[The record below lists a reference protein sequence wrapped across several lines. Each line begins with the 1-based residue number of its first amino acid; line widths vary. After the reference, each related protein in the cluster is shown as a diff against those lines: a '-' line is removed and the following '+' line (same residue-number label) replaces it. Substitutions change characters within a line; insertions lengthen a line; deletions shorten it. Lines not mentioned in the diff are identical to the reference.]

1 MSFFLIDDTVSHT
14 KFSITDMMTLLS
26 SSISSLIKALN
37 PSIFVHLCSVRHR
50 LSSSF
55 MLSHGRYMFDE
66 PIIIV
71 FDIFFIILVINLIIL
86 SECQHMHLFSYSFIF
101 IYYTYYIIHY
111 YSHMT
116 IYFVFIHLFGYILFQ
131 HFIQVSHCI
140 TLQ

>member
-1 MSFFLIDDTVSHT
+1 MSFFLIDDTASHT

-101 IYYTYYIIHY
+101 MYYTYYIIHY
-111 YSHMT
+111 YLHIT
-116 IYFVFIHLFGYILFQ
+116 IYLFLYTFLDIYYFNI
-131 HFIQVSHCI
+131 FIQVSDCI